1 MRKSSV
7 RKTKEQSLKDYQE
20 KLNLGYNFVDYF
32 ISIGL
37 DPEISINQ
45 WLYESTL
52 DELNGIYKDF
62 LSPKIINKFPSF
74 EKKNIGLD
82 DTIIQHCFPLGF
94 KIQEFTEKPEYKIF
108 SILLDNNNY
117 STVRPF
123 KYVVCLL
130 FYESLDDYRK
140 IYNVNLSNFNK
151 KNIIHG
157 YQNNSFSLEQH
168 GVFTFNDN
176 ISNFST
182 RTYYNN
188 NTMNKVLNNLSI
200 LSAKHLSEYSQNDTN
215 MSSFINKNYYKK
227 YYVPKCICLI
237 SLYPFMLN

>member
-1 MRKSSV
+1 MRKSFV
-7 RKTKEQSLKDYQE
+7 RKTKEQSLKDFQE

-37 DPEISINQ
+37 DPEISLNQ

-62 LSPKIINKFPSF
+62 LNPKIIDKFPSF

-94 KIQEFTEKPEYKIF
+94 KIEEFNEKPEYKIF

-123 KYVVCLL
+123 K
-130 FYESLDDYRK
+130 
-140 IYNVNLSNFNK
+140 
-151 KNIIHG
+151 
-157 YQNNSFSLEQH
+157 
-168 GVFTFNDN
+168 
-176 ISNFST
+176 
-182 RTYYNN
+182 
-188 NTMNKVLNNLSI
+188 
-200 LSAKHLSEYSQNDTN
+200 
-215 MSSFINKNYYKK
+215 
-227 YYVPKCICLI
+227 
-237 SLYPFMLN
+237 